1 LPPFEKGRAGGISD
15 ARSAILVPKSSL
27 MPSFPESRIH
37 FFEKIASYYDLSIDI
52 LTFGMYARFLR
63 KAVEVLDPKAGE
75 KILDLCSGTGRAA
88 SWITHAVGK
97 DGEVV
102 GMDIAKEMVGVSND
116 RYGMLGK
123 LTFLQKDVTEPWDY
137 RNYFDGILNT
147 FSLHELPEPERLG
160 VLEKSYFALK
170 EKSRMVIADFNPQA
184 SGWRK
189 TVLLAFFKLFEE
201 ENLNFF
207 SVDQKEMLRKAGF
220 KTVRTSS
227 VLSGLFEITVAD
239 KS

>member
-1 LPPFEKGRAGGISD
+1 
-15 ARSAILVPKSSL
+15 
-27 MPSFPESRIH
+27 MPSLSESRIH
-37 FFEKIASYYDLSIDI
+37 FFEKTASYYDLSFDI

-63 KAVEVLDPKAGE
+63 KAVDVLDPREGD

-88 SWITHAVGK
+88 SWITYAVGK

-102 GMDIAKEMVGVSND
+102 GMDAAKEMVGVSND
-116 RYGMLGK
+116 RYGIFGN

-137 RNYFDGILNT
+137 QNCFDGILST

-160 VLEKSYFALK
+160 VLGKSYFALK
-170 EKSRMVIADFNPQA
+170 EKGRMVIADFNPQA

-189 TVLLAFFKLFEE
+189 TVLLAFFKLFEN

-220 KTVRTSS
+220 KTVRTSW
-227 VLSGLFEITVAD
+227 VLSGLFQVTVAD

>member
-1 LPPFEKGRAGGISD
+1 
-15 ARSAILVPKSSL
+15 
-27 MPSFPESRIH
+27 MPSLSDPRIH
-37 FFEKIASYYDLSIDI
+37 FFEKTAPYYDLLIDI
-52 LTFGMYARFLR
+52 LTFGMYARFLK
-63 KAVEVLDPKAGE
+63 KAVDVLDPKEGE

-88 SWITHAVGK
+88 SWIAQAVGK

-102 GMDIAKEMVGVSND
+102 GMDVAKEMVEVSND
-116 RYGMLGK
+116 RYGKLGK

-137 RNYFDGILNT
+137 RNYFEGILST

-160 VLEKSYFALK
+160 AFEKSYFALK
-170 EKSRMVIADFNPQA
+170 EKGRMVIADFNPQV

-189 TVLLAFFKLFEE
+189 SILLAFFKLFEK

-220 KTVRTSS
+220 KTIRTFL
-227 VLSGLFEITVAD
+227 VLSKIFQITVAH